1 MNFSIVLLLAFAAFV
16 TAESTTSIWFF
27 GNAYLWNSHIPR
39 YTSGAAS
46 VAGINADATTY
57 LISCLSD
64 APTTDCQVKTPFT
77 MIQGP
82 GTFSFT
88 GVYTAE
94 RTGGLQIT
102 AYRDFDCTFTASS
115 ISASCSF
122 SYSATGSASG
132 IEYAT
137 STSATTSNIPSKS
150 VTSYKLTVTGGID
163 SLPTSAATT
172 TSNVA
177 AGPLRPL
184 ITAAPIG
191 AAAVAVAGLF

>member
-1 MNFSIVLLLAFAAFV
+1 
-16 TAESTTSIWFF
+16 
-27 GNAYLWNSHIPR
+27 
-39 YTSGAAS
+39 
-46 VAGINADATTY
+46 
-57 LISCLSD
+57 
-64 APTTDCQVKTPFT
+64 
-77 MIQGP
+77 MIRGP
-82 GTFSFT
+82 DTFSFI

-102 AYRDFDCTFTASS
+102 ASRDFDCTFTASS
-115 ISASCSF
+115 LSASCSF

-137 STSATTSNIPSKS
+137 STSATTSNIPSES
-150 VTSYKLTVTGGID
+150 VTSYKLTVIGGVN
-163 SLPTSAATT
+163 SLHTSAATT

>member
-1 MNFSIVLLLAFAAFV
+1 MDFSIVLLLAFAALA

-39 YTSGAAS
+39 YTSAAAS

-57 LISCLSD
+57 HISCLND
-64 APTTDCQVKTPFT
+64 APSTDCQIKTPFT

-82 GTFSFT
+82 QTFSFT

-102 AYRDFDCTFTASS
+102 AYRDFDCKFTSSS

-132 IEYAT
+132 MKYAT
-137 STSATTSNIPSKS
+137 STSTTTSNIPSKS
-150 VTSYKLTVTGGID
+150 VTSYKLAVTGSAD
-163 SLPTSAATT
+163 SLHKSTATT
-172 TSNVA
+172 TSNGA
-177 AGPLRPL
+177 AGPFQPL

-191 AAAVAVAGLF
+191 VAAVAVAGIF